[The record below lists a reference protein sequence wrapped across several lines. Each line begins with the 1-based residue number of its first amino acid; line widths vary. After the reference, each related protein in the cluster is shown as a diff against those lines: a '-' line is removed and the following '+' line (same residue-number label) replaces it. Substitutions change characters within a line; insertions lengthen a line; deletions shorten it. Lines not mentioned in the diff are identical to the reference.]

1 MPDAGPR
8 PSRSARSSVSSLE
21 VTRTHDFGIFA
32 QKSPIRVT
40 PKFLRPTY
48 SAASFDPEHD
58 VKQTVIKFG
67 LISGLII
74 AVCLSVNMML
84 MEKLGLEHSLVT
96 GYATM
101 VAGFAVVYFG
111 VRSYRDEK
119 LGGRIAFGAAFKTGF
134 LISLITCAFYV
145 AAWEIMYFGGM
156 VGDFEKTYSEQVM
169 AKAKASGASQAKLDS
184 TAAEMKKFSEMYKNP
199 LINIGMTFIE
209 PLPVALL
216 FSLLSAGLLS
226 RRRKEPSA
234 TLGRTTG

>member
-1 MPDAGPR
+1 MDIC
-8 PSRSARSSVSSLE
+8 LKI
-21 VTRTHDFGIFA
+21 TRTCDAKIH
-32 QKSPIRVT
+32 
-40 PKFLRPTY
+40 LPTY
-48 SAASFDPEHD
+48 SAASFSAEHD

-74 AVCLSVNMML
+74 AVCLVVNFML
-84 MEKLGLEHSLVT
+84 VEKLKLEHSLVT

-119 LGGRIAFGAAFKTGF
+119 LAGRISFGTAFKTGF

-184 TAAEMKKFSEMYKNP
+184 TAAEMQRFSEMYKNP
-199 LINIGMTFIE
+199 LINIGMTLIE

-216 FSLLSAGLLS
+216 FSLLSAGILS
-226 RRRKEPSA
+226 RKRKETSGAPGGLTS
-234 TLGRTTG
+234 GVS

>member
-1 MPDAGPR
+1 M
-8 PSRSARSSVSSLE
+8 
-21 VTRTHDFGIFA
+21 
-32 QKSPIRVT
+32 T
-40 PKFLRPTY
+40 PKLSHPTY
-48 SAASFDPEHD
+48 AAASFYPEHD

-67 LISGLII
+67 LISGLVI
-74 AVCLSVNMML
+74 AVCLIVNLML
-84 MEKLGLEHSLVT
+84 IEKIGMEHSLIT

-119 LGGRIAFGAAFKTGF
+119 LGGRISFGGAFKTGL

-156 VGDFEKTYSEQVM
+156 VGDFEKTYSESVI

-184 TAAEMKKFSEMYKNP
+184 TAADMKKFSEMYRNP
-199 LINIGMTFIE
+199 LINIGMTFLE

-216 FSLLSAGLLS
+216 FTLLSAGMLS
-226 RRRKEPSA
+226 RKRKETSGA
-234 TLGRTTG
+234 SGGLASGVS